1 MNREQVKTVCDMDCF
16 NCKYDDCV
24 NDVIEIEEYVESEN
38 LDRDIISRRSQKKA
52 RKMSEKA
59 IERKREYLSE
69 NAEGRRAYA
78 QAYYALNRE
87 RYVKYRLENR
97 ERKSAY
103 DRRYF
108 SDNRDKI
115 SQKHKIYG
123 LKNKEHLRERQKEWR
138 EKNREKIRE
147 YQKEYYNRK
156 KLQKATSSK

>member
-16 NCKYDDCV
+16 NCKFDDCV
-24 NDVIEIEEYVESEN
+24 NDTIEIEEYLESEN

-59 IERKREYLSE
+59 IERKKEYLSE

-78 QAYYALNRE
+78 QAYYAL
-87 RYVKYRLENR
+87 NR